1 LAGQQ
6 ALARSAFHE
15 ALGYAARGLELIRS
29 LSESPSRAE
38 RELGLQL
45 VLCGALYYRR
55 PASEDLGKALVH
67 ARDLSLLTGSKEAGL
82 SAFVSL
88 AQFHMMRGELQRAAE
103 MGREA
108 VEMAQA
114 TKFLRLA
121 HAGLGRTLLHTGEF
135 QESIENLERALALP
149 ESQSLGLVGDSY
161 RFHYASQSGLL
172 NFLSN
177 ALWFRGFP
185 DQAMRQSRE
194 ALRLA
199 RESRNLPL
207 LGLVLVFAADFF
219 IRRGEKDRARECM
232 ETFAAVAAE
241 VEPSPVAPR
250 LIEIRKGWL
259 LAEGGEFQE
268 GIGTIRNGI
277 AGLFATGC
285 KYHDSFH
292 RVLLARS
299 YMHANQIDNAFASLD
314 DALRFVEQ
322 SEERYYEA
330 EIHRLRGE
338 LLLAGGRGSDE
349 EAIQGCFRK
358 AIEVARKQ
366 DAKSW
371 ELRATMSL
379 ARLLNKQ
386 RRRDEARTMLADI
399 YGWFTEGFDTAD
411 LKDAKSL
418 LDELSG

>member
-1 LAGQQ
+1 LGT
-6 ALARSAFHE
+6 ALA
-15 ALGYAARGLELIRS
+15 
-29 LSESPSRAE
+29 
-38 RELGLQL
+38 
-45 VLCGALYYRR
+45 
-55 PASEDLGKALVH
+55 H
-67 ARDLSLLTGSKEAGL
+67 ARKLSLVTGSKEAGL

-88 AQFHMMRGELQRAAE
+88 AQFHMMRGELHRAAE

-108 VEMAQA
+108 VGMAEA

-121 HAGLGRTLLHTGEF
+121 HAGLGRTLLHMGEF
-135 QESIENLERALALP
+135 RESIESLERALSLS
-149 ESQSLGLVGDSY
+149 ESQSIGLVRDSY
-161 RFHYASQSGLL
+161 SFHYASHPGVL

-185 DQAMRQSRE
+185 DQAMQRSRE
-194 ALRLA
+194 ALQLA
-199 RESRNLPL
+199 RESRNLPQL
-207 LGLVLVFAADFF
+207 ALVLIFAADFF
-219 IRRGEKDRARECM
+219 MRYGAEDRLRECI

-250 LIEIRKGWL
+250 LIEIRKGCL

-268 GIGTIRNGI
+268 GIGKIRDGI

-292 RVLLARS
+292 RALLARA
-299 YMHANQIDNAFASLD
+299 YMRANQVENAFASLD

-322 SEERYYEA
+322 SGERYYEA
-330 EIHRLRGE
+330 ELHRLRGE
-338 LLLAGGRGSDE
+338 LLLAGGRARDE
-349 EAIQGCFRK
+349 EAIQGCFCK

-379 ARLLNKQ
+379 ARLQNKQ